1 MIYTF
6 IGRWTV
12 RLVLRF
18 IRKKVGTRTVVIAG
32 AGAVAGITAI
42 TVVGYLAARDVPEA

>member
-1 MIYTF
+1 MYAL

-18 IRKKVGTRTVVIAG
+18 IRKKLGTRTVIIAG
-32 AGAVAGITAI
+32 AGAVAGVTAI
-42 TVVGYLAARDVPEA
+42 TVVGYLVARDVPEA